1 MRKVKT
7 IISLML
13 AFVMLVVAV
22 GCSGNESSPATKA
35 DSVASEGAETSEDN
49 PFIGDWWCLVY
60 KENTDIMPGYNE
72 YRLRVSS
79 NGDAWFVMSDT
90 GDDLRWPE
98 VSETLRLGE
107 QRLEWSVDGDVLTA
121 TRTSKD
127 AALWDELRFE
137 YHGEG
142 GNVFLLNLTSSGT
155 ALDDITFYPTQE
167 EAEEYVI
174 TTY

>member
-1 MRKVKT
+1 M
-7 IISLML
+7 
-13 AFVMLVVAV
+13 
-22 GCSGNESSPATKA
+22 
-35 DSVASEGAETSEDN
+35 
-49 PFIGDWWCLVY
+49 Y